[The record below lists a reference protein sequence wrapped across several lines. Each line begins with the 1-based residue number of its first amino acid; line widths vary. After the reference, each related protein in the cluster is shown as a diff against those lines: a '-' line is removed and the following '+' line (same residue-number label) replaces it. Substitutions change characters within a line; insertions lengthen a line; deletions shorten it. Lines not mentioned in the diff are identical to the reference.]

1 MKWPTHRSATT
12 VALYFT
18 YGRHT
23 GRPLQPHHPTFSQ
36 PYPTP
41 TITSRKIYQTAHPI
55 PQTSNHTPHISN
67 LIPHSTPQINPPP
80 MNNRIIA
87 TISTMPLRLTPPLF
101 LLKAPNSMPSTAMGI
116 TIQFSQ
122 PRSGNSPTIIISSA
136 IIPIILLI
144 RYIISCFRFM
154 RFLLLLF
161 LLRSNHIIGK
171 PIGRFGI
178 RWRWCRNH
186 NLIS

>member
-1 MKWPTHRSATT
+1 MKWPTRRSATT
-12 VALYFT
+12 GALYFT
-18 YGRHT
+18 NGRHT

-36 PYPTP
+36 PYPNP

-55 PQTSNHTPHISN
+55 PQTSNHTPHIA
-67 LIPHSTPQINPPP
+67 PQINPPP

-122 PRSGNSPTIIISSA
+122 PRRGNSPTIIISSA
-136 IIPIILLI
+136 TIPIILLI
-144 RYIISCFRFM
+144 RYIIFCFLFM
-154 RFLLLLF
+154 RFLLLLS

-178 RWRWCRNH
+178 RGRWCRRKGFV
-186 NLIS
+186 L